1 MYFASIESN
10 RAAMAK
16 HNETLRVNAK
26 ARLAHVKLDKFKGD
40 REGFKRAECAPN
52 RKAKGKLVARVN
64 DYENMNKRT
73 DFKAPAGA
81 YHMPGSVKFH

>member
-16 HNETLRVNAK
+16 HNETLRENVK
-26 ARLAHVKLDKFKGD
+26 ARLSHVKLDKIKGD

-52 RKAKGKLVARVN
+52 RKAKAKLSARIG
-64 DYENMNKRT
+64 DYDNMNKRT

-81 YHMPGSVKFH
+81 YHKPGSAKFH

>member
-16 HNETLRVNAK
+16 HNETLRINSAD
-26 ARLAHVKLDKFKGD
+26 RLKKLSK
-40 REGFKRAECAPN
+40 EGTHKRNECAPN
-52 RKAKGKLVARVN
+52 RKANSKLVARVN
-64 DYENMNKRT
+64 DYDNMNRRT

-81 YHMPGSVKFH
+81 YHKPGSVKFH

>member
-16 HNETLRVNAK
+16 HNETLRINA
-26 ARLAHVKLDKFKGD
+26 ADRLKNLAKLWTH
-40 REGFKRAECAPN
+40 KRAECAPN

-81 YHMPGSVKFH
+81 YHMPGSMKFH